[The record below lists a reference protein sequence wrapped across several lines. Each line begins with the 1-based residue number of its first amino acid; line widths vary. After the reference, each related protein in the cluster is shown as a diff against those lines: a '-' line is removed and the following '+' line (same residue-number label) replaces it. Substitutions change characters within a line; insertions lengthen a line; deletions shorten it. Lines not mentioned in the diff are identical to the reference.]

1 MIGKNFAQKLKN
13 LFGFY
18 QLPSEKF
25 FEELTEALIE
35 GDISA
40 KIALE
45 IEDTLKKT
53 CKEKKISQLE
63 DVNLELKNILLSF
76 IKTLEL
82 TPEKNA
88 VNVYLVLGVNGV
100 GKTTTIAKMAKLY
113 KDRYDMP
120 IVIAAAD
127 TFRAAAIEQLQ
138 YHGASLD
145 VRVVAHKSGADPAAV
160 VFDAI
165 EATKAK
171 GTGVVLIDTAGRLH
185 NKENLVR
192 ELQKIDRIASSK
204 VDSKY
209 YKKVLILDSTTGQN
223 SIRQAETFN
232 ESIKIDSVVLT
243 KYDSTAKGGGAI
255 SISRDLGLPISFI
268 CTGEKYNDISD
279 FVADSY
285 VDAFIGEAK

>member
-1 MIGKNFAQKLKN
+1 MIVKSFAQSLKK

-18 QLPSEKF
+18 QLPSDEF
-25 FEELTEALIE
+25 FEELVEALIE

-45 IEDTLKKT
+45 IEDALKKA
-53 CKEKKISQLE
+53 CKEKKISRLE

-82 TPEKNA
+82 APEKNA
-88 VNVYLVLGVNGV
+88 INVYLILGVNGV

-113 KDRYDMP
+113 KDKYAMP

-138 YHGASLD
+138 YHGASLG

-165 EATKAK
+165 EAAKAK
-171 GTGVVLIDTAGRLH
+171 GEGVVLIDTAGRLH

-192 ELQKIDRIASSK
+192 ELQKMDRIASSK
-204 VDSKY
+204 VDSQY
-209 YKKVLILDSTTGQN
+209 YKKILILDSTTGQN

-268 CTGEKYNDISD
+268 CTGERYDDISR
-279 FVADSY
+279 FASDSY
-285 VDAFIGEAK
+285 VDAFIGGAK